1 MKAKHYEEMW
11 MNLKNTVINQPDK
24 YLSTKEILELM
35 DREEVDTHRRIQREK
50 KDVVQV

>member
-11 MNLKNTVINQPDK
+11 MNLKNTVINKSEK
-24 YLSTKEILELM
+24 YLNPEEILELM

-50 KDVVQV
+50 KDAVQM